1 MRASRWFP
9 VEQRLIRQQ
18 PDELTL
24 FASEKKCFIGLGVAP
39 QEVPP
44 GCYWSNGKLDRY
56 VGEGVEKFV
65 LREAFRGEIPDY
77 MIDRPKIR
85 IPEGIGIHDQIF
97 NALSDVT
104 PNGDI
109 VLPDINIDGPQ
120 VRNALA
126 MFLECGYDPP
136 IERYKKI
143 GTDYFQGGYFNFNDA
158 S

>member
-1 MRASRWFP
+1 
-9 VEQRLIRQQ
+9 
-18 PDELTL
+18 
-24 FASEKKCFIGLGVAP
+24 
-39 QEVPP
+39 
-44 GCYWSNGKLDRY
+44 
-56 VGEGVEKFV
+56 
-65 LREAFRGEIPDY
+65 

-97 NALSDVT
+97 NALSDVP
-104 PNGDI
+104 PNGNI

-143 GTDYFQGGYFNFNDA
+143 GADYFQGGYFNFNDA